1 MLITLVRHGEST
13 GNIMQQW
20 QGITDGP
27 LTEKGVLQAKLVS
40 RALSNYKFSTIF
52 SSPLSRAFDTAK
64 IIRKGLSTSYPPE
77 IIINPLFIEL
87 NMGSMEQ
94 VSWNVPFRI
103 HTRDTCFPKGES
115 LNDVLKRALL
125 SLDLLLYS
133 NNNKTND
140 IKEEEEGEHILV
152 VSHGMFLTELIH
164 ALCIHYNYQWIDLTW
179 SNTGVTTI
187 EIKQQE
193 EEKIQFKC
201 INNIQHLI

>member
-1 MLITLVRHGEST
+1 
-13 GNIMQQW
+13 MQQW

-27 LTEKGVLQAKLVS
+27 LTEKGILQAKLVS
-40 RALSNYKFSTIF
+40 QALSNYKFSTIF

-64 IIRKGLSTSYPPE
+64 IIQKGLSTSYPPE
-77 IIINPLFIEL
+77 IIINPVFIEL

-94 VSWNVPFRI
+94 VSWNVPFQI
-103 HTRDTCFPKGES
+103 HTRDTCFPKGGES

-133 NNNKTND
+133 NNNIKMND
-140 IKEEEEGEHILV
+140 IKEEEEHILL

-179 SNTGVTTI
+179 SNTGITTI
-187 EIKQQE
+187 EIKQQQEE
-193 EEKIQFKC
+193 EEKIEFKC
-201 INNIQHLI
+201 INNIQHLL

>member
-1 MLITLVRHGEST
+1 
-13 GNIMQQW
+13 
-20 QGITDGP
+20 
-27 LTEKGVLQAKLVS
+27 
-40 RALSNYKFSTIF
+40 
-52 SSPLSRAFDTAK
+52 
-64 IIRKGLSTSYPPE
+64 
-77 IIINPLFIEL
+77 
-87 NMGSMEQ
+87 MGSMEQ

-103 HTRDTCFPKGES
+103 HTRDTCFPKGGES

-140 IKEEEEGEHILV
+140 IKEEEGEHILV